1 MSDILW
7 TDVRRDWREFSI
19 HDEHT
24 IAGFFGE
31 YRWLSNFEPCK
42 LQYWFPTVENAY
54 QAAKVKHEHVSHFRT
69 MTPLEA
75 KKRWRDYPLID
86 SSAKEWDKRKDEVM
100 FYYLQQKFNPDW
112 NPSLV
117 EELKDTGSREL
128 VELNYWRD
136 NYWGVDLEIGGQNK
150 LGKMLMQIRD
160 AL

>member
-19 HDEHT
+19 QNEHT

-42 LQYWFPTVENAY
+42 LQDDFPTVENIY
-54 QAAKVKHEHVSHFRT
+54 QAQKVKADYQYNFKK
-69 MTPLEA
+69 MTPLES
-75 KKRWRDYPLID
+75 KKRWREYPLLD
-86 SSAKEWDKRKDEVM
+86 FFAKQWDARKDEVM
-100 FYYLQQKFNPDW
+100 FWALQQKFNPDW
-112 NPSLV
+112 NPVLV
-117 EELKDTGSREL
+117 QKLKDTGSREL

-136 NYWGVDLEIGGQNK
+136 NYWGVDLKIGGQNK

-160 AL
+160 TL